1 MNNCLFCKIANKE
14 IKSDIVKEN
23 KNIIAFKDV
32 NPISPEHILIIPKVH
47 LSDTSMINEQN
58 SFLFSEMALMA
69 NEIIKDFNEQDN
81 GCRWVINTGKNG
93 GQSVFHIHLH
103 LIMGRKFTWPPG

>member
-47 LSDTSMINEQN
+47 LSDTSMINEEN

-81 GCRWVINTGKNG
+81 GCRWGINTGKNG